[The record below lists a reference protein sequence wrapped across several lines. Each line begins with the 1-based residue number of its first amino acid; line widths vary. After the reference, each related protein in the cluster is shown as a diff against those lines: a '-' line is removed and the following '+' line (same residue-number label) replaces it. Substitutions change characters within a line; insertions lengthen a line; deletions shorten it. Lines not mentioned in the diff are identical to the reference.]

1 MNISKD
7 QLQYRKRIGHIGS
20 RSVIEVGVIGGLKI
34 VALQESSGK
43 LKTLGAGSHRAI
55 ARFLAKK
62 AEPSMEIDELE
73 KSDEVN
79 PNDFKDLLPFWQT
92 VTNNMR
98 ADG

>member
-34 VALQESSGK
+34 VALQESNGK

-55 ARFLAKK
+55 ARFLAKR

-79 PNDFKDLLPFWQT
+79 INDFKDLLPFWQD
-92 VTNNMR
+92 VTNNMKS
-98 ADG
+98 

>member
-20 RSVIEVGVIGGLKI
+20 RSVMEVGVIGGLKI
-34 VALQESSGK
+34 VALQESNGK

-79 PNDFKDLLPFWQT
+79 INDFKDLLPFWQD
-92 VTNNMR
+92 VTNNMNR
-98 ADG
+98 

>member
-34 VALQESSGK
+34 VALQESNGK

-79 PNDFKDLLPFWQT
+79 INDFKDLLPFWQD
-92 VTNNMR
+92 VTNNMNR
-98 ADG
+98 